1 MLWDLLLRQRNIQEV
16 KMRIAISGKSGCGNT
31 TVSTLLAQKLGYPI
45 INFTF
50 RQMAQERG
58 MDFWDFCALANKDD
72 NIDKELDKRQVQMA
86 MAEENC
92 ILGSRLAIW
101 MLKDADFKI
110 YLLASDKERAT
121 RIAKR
126 EGGTVEQRLA
136 QTQDRDAHDTERYSR
151 IYGIDNNDT
160 SQADLV
166 IDTENKTPEQIVQ
179 IILSALPKHS

>member
-1 MLWDLLLRQRNIQEV
+1 
-16 KMRIAISGKSGCGNT
+16 MRIAVSGKSGCGNT
-31 TVSTLLAQKLGYPI
+31 TVSTMLAQRLGYPM

-50 RQMAQERG
+50 RQMAQERN
-58 MDFWDFCALANKDD
+58 MDFWDFCALANRDD
-72 NIDKELDKRQVQMA
+72 NIDKELDRRQVEMA

-101 MLKDADFKI
+101 MLKDADFKV
-110 YLLASDKERAT
+110 YLLASDIERAR

-126 EGGTVEQRLA
+126 EGGTVEERLA
-136 QTQDRDAHDTERYSR
+136 QTQNRDGHDTERYGR

-166 IDTENKTPEQIVQ
+166 IDTEGKTPEQIVDL
-179 IILSALPKHS
+179 IMAALPLQKN